1 MQVKET
7 IKAQIEAVVSS
18 VAETGNRAWITPTFE
33 RLPLKDALSSGK
45 GDGVDNVYYS

>member
-33 RLPLKDALSSGK
+33 CLPLKDALSGGSGK
-45 GDGVDNVYYS
+45 GADNFYYS